1 MKNQFKLFACVIKQY
16 GTGVY
21 RACVR
26 LGENHLVYLGAY
38 PNEAGADAMMN
49 RFLEAQRSGEVK
61 TADDVPAF
69 LASLH
74 AGDCTVRAMPL
85 AA

>member
-26 LGENHLVYLGAY
+26 LGENHLVTLGAY
-38 PNEAGADAMMN
+38 QNEASADETMN
-49 RFLEAQRSGEVK
+49 RFLEAQRNGEVK
-61 TADDVPAF
+61 TADDVVAF
-69 LASLH
+69 IASLH
-74 AGDCTVRAMPL
+74 AHEGAAGAMPL